1 MDTATSHALI
11 LTAAAVLAWYLGRAL
26 LSRTEAHGTESGSQQ
41 KDKPLSAGD
50 LEATL
55 KDLYARRARY
65 RLGVIACCALALV
78 AYFYGGHRLLLLAP
92 LLVACWCQY
101 GVYKH
106 RTTGRL
112 TELMQQR
119 LGRASLEGAA
129 QNKHP

>member
-11 LTAAAVLAWYLGRAL
+11 LTATAALVWYLGRAL
-26 LSRTEAHGTESGSQQ
+26 LLRTGERGTESGSQQ
-41 KDKPLSAGD
+41 EGKPLSAGD

-65 RLGVIACCALALV
+65 RLGVIACCVLALA
-78 AYFYGGHRLLLLAP
+78 AYFFGGHRLLLLVP
-92 LLVACWCQY
+92 LLGACWCQY
-101 GVYKH
+101 NIYKH

-119 LGRASLEGAA
+119 LGRASLEGVA
-129 QNKHP
+129 QNRHP